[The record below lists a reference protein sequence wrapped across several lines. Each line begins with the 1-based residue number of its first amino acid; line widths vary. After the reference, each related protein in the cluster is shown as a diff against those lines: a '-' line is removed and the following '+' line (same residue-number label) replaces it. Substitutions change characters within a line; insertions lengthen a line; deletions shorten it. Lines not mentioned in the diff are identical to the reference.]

1 MKTIH
6 LIDGRYS
13 AAQTAE
19 LVTQLVQVKISFLE
33 NLIQKSSE
41 EEEVKMRETRIKALQ
56 VELRE
61 LKQAISTMGDSLDVE
76 ASISVDA

>member
-6 LIDGRYS
+6 LVDGRYT
-13 AAQTAE
+13 AAQTAD

-33 NLIQKSSE
+33 KLIQKSSE
-41 EEEVKMRETRIKALQ
+41 EEEIKMRETRIKALQ

-61 LKQAISTMGDSLDVE
+61 LKQAISTMSDSLDID
-76 ASISVDA
+76 ASIEVGS

>member
-6 LIDGRYS
+6 LVDGRYT
-13 AAQTAE
+13 AAQTTD

-33 NLIQKSSE
+33 KLIQKSSE

-56 VELRE
+56 EELRD
-61 LKQAISTMGDSLDVE
+61 LKQTIGTLGDSLDIH
-76 ASISVDA
+76 ASISVGA